1 MIKRFIKSKGS
12 FPLSNAILH
21 DSKYILEISGQIGM
35 DAKTGELVEGIEN
48 QTVKTLDNIKQILE
62 EIGWNLSNIIK
73 ATIYL
78 SDMNN
83 YAKMNE
89 IYGKH
94 FIKDYPTRAAVAVKE
109 LPRKALIEIECTASG
124 DKVK

>member
-1 MIKRFIKSKGS
+1 MSKKGEVK
-12 FPLSNAILH
+12 AQ
-21 DSKYILEISGQIGM
+21 YIFYIIGIIFLF
-35 DAKTGELVEGIEN
+35 A
-48 QTVKTLDNIKQILE
+48 TVAYFSYEYLF
-62 EIGWNLSNIIK
+62 NLSNIIK